1 MATDFFCGPHG
12 FEDAGYH
19 LARAGAMNVVGRF
32 RFEQLGVGEDDAE
45 LVVQPMEEETQFW

>member
-12 FEDAGYH
+12 FEDAGDY
-19 LARAGAMNVVGRF
+19 LAGAGAVNVVGRF

-45 LVVQPMEEETQFW
+45 LVVQSVEEETQFR